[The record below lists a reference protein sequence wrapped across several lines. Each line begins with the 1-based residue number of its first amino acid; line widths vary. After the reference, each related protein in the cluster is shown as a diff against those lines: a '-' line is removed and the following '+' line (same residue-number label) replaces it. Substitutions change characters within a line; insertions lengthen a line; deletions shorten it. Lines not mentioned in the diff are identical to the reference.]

1 MAWMGWNTDIK
12 DGVSEL
18 LINCHG
24 HGLTKG
30 NIIKIFY
37 HGLDE
42 TTQEALNV
50 VTGDIFLYKTPN
62 QAYQLLE
69 DKVLLKLDWAKNQKP
84 KTHVRKTI
92 SFTYEGNNNSDT
104 DKIMVRMDAMAI
116 KLDCSVQ
123 EMKSRTES
131 LNLRLFVDKQSAR
144 PSGSLQSNTQP
155 NHGGSSSK
163 SYQHHIH
170 KKCDDEDEEPTPQP
184 QTPKLNKE
192 APTPK
197 SYKPR
202 IPYHQRLRKL
212 KIEAQYGKF
221 LDMIRAV
228 RINVPLIDVLA
239 GMPNYAMKAQL
250 LLKTK
255 FNLNL
260 ETPKVSLF
268 QIRFLGRE
276 PLFVPLV
283 ISSHL
288 LYDINTIIT
297 LSSSSDKGEWMEIW
311 RMLFGL
317 CNAPATFQ
325 RCMLAIF
332 QDMIEESV
340 EVGRTDLVY
349 QSFSYEHVL
358 AIKRVDE
365 YGFVI
370 RRDLVALTS
379 GSVGPFYSINTV
391 PVIKAGFKNLLD
403 LGFSISKADLYRYP
417 VDNKLDSVDSRKSPT
432 TVLFDDDTRRISI
445 RLYEY

>member
-1 MAWMGWNTDIK
+1 
-12 DGVSEL
+12 
-18 LINCHG
+18 
-24 HGLTKG
+24 
-30 NIIKIFY
+30 
-37 HGLDE
+37 
-42 TTQEALNV
+42 
-50 VTGDIFLYKTPN
+50 
-62 QAYQLLE
+62 
-69 DKVLLKLDWAKNQKP
+69 
-84 KTHVRKTI
+84 
-92 SFTYEGNNNSDT
+92 
-104 DKIMVRMDAMAI
+104 MDAMAI
-116 KLDCSVQ
+116 KIDDQ
-123 EMKSRTES
+123 YKEMKSRTES

-239 GMPNYAMKAQL
+239 GMPNYAFLSDESSAITQNKVQPKLGDPKSFLIPAMKHSYSNNDPCFSIDVIDEILEEDFNALLDEGSKILYFIEGTPLEDKLFAEFDEFIAMNIEENTNPNLGMDGDMVEDHRIKYFHFLDGFSRYFQL
-250 LLKTK
+250 PIDPMDQEKTT
-255 FNLNL
+255 F
-260 ETPKVSLF
+260 TFPFGTYSY
-268 QIRFLGRE
+268 R
-276 PLFVPLV
+276 
-283 ISSHL
+283 
-288 LYDINTIIT
+288 
-297 LSSSSDKGEWMEIW
+297 

-340 EVGRTDLVY
+340 EVVG
-349 QSFSYEHVL
+349 FSYEHVL